1 MHTATSLSVEH
12 FSIEIAG
19 HRASREALFAGRPHE
34 RFGIVVHTPLG
45 ALGASLL
52 IELAVTA
59 YYDARD
65 RRRRTQP
72 LYPEIYA
79 FHVGGRYGNY
89 SPMDFWPA
97 RKEVFLGDAA
107 EDVLESINSHA
118 ITHLAVPDG
127 APNPAE
133 HRFKEPAAAFD
144 RLERCFVYDPSGRVA
159 GGEIAIR
166 ALHKSLWT
174 DVDYVIDGGS
184 GIETGTGAD
193 HSPADP
199 IRQQSSVEYL
209 RRLRERRG
217 EVSPADRALAVM
229 RRLALHDGTTLVET
243 FRNTTAGDALERL
256 GRSVC

>member
-12 FSIEIAG
+12 FSIEIGGKPAP
-19 HRASREALFAGRPHE
+19 REALFAGRAHE

-59 YYDARD
+59 YYDAPE
-65 RRRRTQP
+65 RRRRAQP

-79 FHVGGRYGNY
+79 FHIGGRYGNY
-89 SPMDFWPA
+89 APMDFWPA

-107 EDVLESINSHA
+107 EDVLEAINSHA
-118 ITHLAVPDG
+118 ITHLAVPNG
-127 APNPAE
+127 PPNPTE

-166 ALHKSLWT
+166 ALHESLWR
-174 DVDYVIDGGS
+174 DVDYVIDSNS
-184 GIETGTGAD
+184 GNEAGAAD
-193 HSPADP
+193 LLPADP
-199 IRQQSSVEYL
+199 IRQRSSIEYL
-209 RRLRERRG
+209 RRLRERRD
-217 EVSPADRALAVM
+217 EVSPNDRALAAM
-229 RRLALHDGTTLVET
+229 RRLALRDGTTLVET
-243 FRNTTAGDALERL
+243 FRNVAAGEALDRL
-256 GRSVC
+256 GRPVG